1 MTSGGRTEDGCKS
14 RLRQHGRRRG
24 RRRGGERRD
33 EIIGGQGVIEAS
45 RRVYHPERDQVLQ

>member
-24 RRRGGERRD
+24 GERRD
-33 EIIGGQGVIEAS
+33 EIIGGRGVIEAS

>member
-1 MTSGGRTEDGCKS
+1 MMSGGRTEDGCKS

-24 RRRGGERRD
+24 RRGGERRD
-33 EIIGGQGVIEAS
+33 EIIGGRGVIEAS